1 MQTYNFCGEKP
12 ACTFCAHVCIYV
24 HCCSLI
30 IIMFPHAEMYSI
42 HYFISSSFKKNN
54 KIRSQQNK
62 MSDIKKDFKQ
72 SSIDHSFNFNSEV
85 SSIVDD
91 YLFNE
96 EIAKGGLKRNR
107 EPENI
112 VGTKTLKSDPYVT
125 LS

>member
-1 MQTYNFCGEKP
+1 
-12 ACTFCAHVCIYV
+12 
-24 HCCSLI
+24 
-30 IIMFPHAEMYSI
+30 
-42 HYFISSSFKKNN
+42 
-54 KIRSQQNK
+54 

-96 EIAKGGLKRNR
+96 EIAKSGLKRNR

-112 VGTKTLKSDPYVT
+112 VGTKTLKSDTYVT